1 MDTLSRLSSRIPRLA
16 WVIPSVVW
24 MIVIFVLS
32 SRQRIVVS
40 EEYWTNFMIF
50 KSLHIIEYAILTVCN
65 TIAIANNTK
74 GMRLRAVALTA
85 ALFALIYA
93 ISDEVH
99 QLFVPTRSG
108 LMRDVLIDS
117 IGIFSVYWS
126 VLHYEKS
133 KKNPSASLHRRTS
146 Q

>member
-1 MDTLSRLSSRIPRLA
+1 M
-16 WVIPSVVW
+16 V
-24 MIVIFVLS
+24 VIFILS

-40 EEYWTNFMIF
+40 EEYWANFLIF
-50 KSLHIIEYAILTVCN
+50 KSLHIIEYAILAACN
-65 TIAIANNTK
+65 TIAIAKNSK
-74 GMRLRAVALTA
+74 GMKLSTVALAA

-93 ISDEVH
+93 ITDEVH
-99 QLFVPTRSG
+99 QLYVPTRSG
-108 LMRDVLIDS
+108 MARDVLIDS

-133 KKNPSASLHRRTS
+133 KKHSSASLHRRTS